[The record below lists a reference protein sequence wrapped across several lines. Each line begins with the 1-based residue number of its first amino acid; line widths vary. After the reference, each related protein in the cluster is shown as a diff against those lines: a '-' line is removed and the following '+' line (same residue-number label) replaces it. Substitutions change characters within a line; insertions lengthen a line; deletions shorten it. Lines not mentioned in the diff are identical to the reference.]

1 MDQIYTCHACG
12 AWIEGSDNDT
22 RNSLARQIGGIFD
35 GSTITCP
42 CGEPMEEELI
52 METVKACHDIVTAA
66 AAWHSE
72 NGWPMPRRHWAYA
85 KAWARA
91 YEQSGAPY
99 SPASNR
105 LICLTSRLADLL
117 S

>member
-1 MDQIYTCHACG
+1 MD
-12 AWIEGSDNDT
+12 
-22 RNSLARQIGGIFD
+22 
-35 GSTITCP
+35 
-42 CGEPMEEELI
+42 
-52 METVKACHDIVTAA
+52 TVKACHDIVTAA
-66 AAWHSE
+66 AVWHRE

-99 SPASNR
+99 DRATPR
-105 LICLTSRLADLL
+105 LICLTCRLADLL